1 MKRIRQT
8 LLATLLSLST
18 LPMQAQ
24 TKATY
29 VPSESNLKARE
40 AFRDHGFGIFL
51 HWGLY
56 STFAQGEWYLHNQ
69 NIDHKEYAKAAAGFY
84 PINFDAKRWV
94 EQIKASGAGYLCIT
108 SRHHDSFSLWDT
120 KQSDYNI
127 VKATPYKRDV
137 LAELRDECRRQG
149 LGFHIYYSILDW
161 AREDYYPLGRTG
173 HGTGRKAPGK
183 WSDYDAFMNAQL
195 TELVRDYDADAIW
208 LDGHWDHDIHP
219 DFDWQYEK
227 MYRNIH
233 SIKPSCLIGNN
244 HHETPKEGEDF
255 QMFER
260 DVPGAN
266 TAGLSGQAISTLPLE
281 TCQTMNGMW
290 GYKVKDQNYKSDT
303 TLIRL
308 LVSTAGRNA
317 NLLLNIG
324 PEANGNLPA
333 TAVDRLHKIGQWLK
347 VYAPTVKGGVRAG
360 IISPQEWGVS
370 TQKGKKLYLHIL
382 SWSSRMLSI
391 PLTEEVKS
399 AVVFDS
405 RRAIPFKASKAG
417 LTLTFEDA
425 PSRLNP
431 IDYVVELELR

>member
-1 MKRIRQT
+1 MNIIKLSLLT
-8 LLATLLSLST
+8 HLLALSLVLAS
-18 LPMQAQ
+18 AQ
-24 TKATY
+24 TVERYQPTKENI
-29 VPSESNLKARE
+29 VARQR
-40 AFRDHGFGIFL
+40 FRDHGFGIFL

-56 STFAQGEWYLHNQ
+56 STFAQGEWYLHNA
-69 NIDHKEYAKAAAGFY
+69 NIDHKEYAKSAAGFY
-84 PINFDAKRWV
+84 PVNFDAKRWV

-127 VKATPYKRDV
+127 VKATPFRRDV

-149 LGFHIYYSILDW
+149 LAFHIYYSILDW
-161 AREDYYPLGRTG
+161 AREDYTPLGRTG
-173 HGTGRKAPGK
+173 HGTGRQQTGN
-183 WSDYDAFMNAQL
+183 WQRYDAFMNAQL
-195 TELVRDYDADAIW
+195 TELVRDYDPDAIW

-219 DFDWQYEK
+219 DFDWQYDK
-227 MYRNIH
+227 MYANIH
-233 SIKPSCLIGNN
+233 KIKPSCLIGNN
-244 HHETPKEGEDF
+244 HHETPKDGEDF

-266 TAGLSGQAISTLPLE
+266 TAGLSGQAISNLPLE

-333 TAVDRLHKIGQWLK
+333 LAVDRLERIGAWMRTF
-347 VYAPTVKGGVRAG
+347 APTVKGGVRAG
-360 IISPQEWGVS
+360 LIPPQDWGVT
-370 TQKGKKLYLHIL
+370 TQQGKKLYLHIL
-382 SWSSRMLSI
+382 EHNERTLTI
-391 PLTEEVKS
+391 PLGARVHS
-399 AVVFDS
+399 AVVYDS
-405 RRAIPFKASKAG
+405 RKNIPYKATKG
-417 LTLTFEDA
+417 KLTLMFEDA
-425 PSRLNP
+425 PSKLNA
-431 IDYVVELELR
+431 IDYVVELTLK